1 MQYLKNFRLAISLSL
16 LVVGVLCLNGQH
28 GFKPAQ
34 AAEASLQL
42 DLSAVVHGF
51 TKAPGLPDGDL
62 FLLPKPLSLS
72 LNLPADGTTAF
83 AVNPASFG
91 AEAQTMGALAN
102 VPARGFSA
110 TQAGATVRALTCAE
124 SIWDGNLILS
134 STDGAIGDVVRV
146 YVQNGDGTGVQEL
159 LRFTSEAGGFRL
171 SRIHSHLKLFVDNRF
186 AMGSDTKQGA
196 LIPFVDAAGPRGNR
210 TGLLTFAFPMDFD
223 SPLHGCFQLGLE
235 ITRAFGAGTTSVV
248 VTDIVVNRNRIAGDE
263 NNPGTGL
270 LGQLTG
276 GYPSGLPCAVE
287 CPVLEGCKTICFRSA
302 EYFYLVY
309 CQHPED
315 IPHGTVVIGG
325 VNFNRPV
332 AARSRPP
339 ATALRVLKPQVP
351 MQYLNREFVAAQLN
365 LLNAG
370 GEASHHV
377 QEALKSPLTCYGLEF
392 EPFQLSNGFIV
403 NTATRLGD
411 VFAQTRQL
419 IALNRPED
427 MQALARLFDQ
437 LNGNNNYGVC
447 SSQ

>member
-1 MQYLKNFRLAISLSL
+1 MQYLKNFRLAVSFCCLML
-16 LVVGVLCLNGQH
+16 CVLCLSGQH
-28 GFKPAQ
+28 GLRTAQ

-51 TKAPGLPDGDL
+51 AKAPGLPDGDL

-72 LNLPADGTTAF
+72 LNRPADGTTAF
-83 AVNPASFG
+83 AVNAASFG

-110 TQAGATVRALTCAE
+110 TQPGATVRALTCAE

-134 STDGAIGDVVRV
+134 ASDGTAGDVVRV

-159 LRFTSEAGGFRL
+159 LRFTREADGFRL
-171 SRIHSHLKLFVDNRF
+171 SSIHPQLKLFVDNRF
-186 AMGSDTKQGA
+186 AMGPDTKQGT
-196 LIPFVDAAGPRGNR
+196 LIPFVDEAGPRGKR
-210 TGLLTFAFPMDFD
+210 TGLLTFSFPMDFD
-223 SPLHGCFQLGLE
+223 SPLHGCFQLGIE
-235 ITRAFGAGTTSVV
+235 ITRALGAGTTSVV
-248 VTDIVVNRNRIAGDE
+248 VTDIVVNRNRVAGDE

-287 CPVLEGCKTICFRSA
+287 CPADEGCKTICFRSA
-302 EYFYLVY
+302 EYYYLVY
-309 CQHPED
+309 CAHPSD
-315 IPHGTVVIGG
+315 IPYGTVLIGG

-332 AARSRPP
+332 AARSMPP

-351 MQYLNREFVAAQLN
+351 IQYLNREFVAAQLN

-370 GEASHHV
+370 GEASHNV
-377 QEALKSPLTCYGLEF
+377 QEALKSPLSCYGVEF

-419 IALNRPED
+419 IPLNRPED
-427 MQALARLFDQ
+427 MQALARLFDL
-437 LNGNNNYGVC
+437 LNGNNNTGAC
-447 SSQ
+447 N

>member
-1 MQYLKNFRLAISLSL
+1 MQYQKNFRLAILISL
-16 LVVGVLCLNGQH
+16 LACGVLCLNGQH

-34 AAEASLQL
+34 AAEASIQL
-42 DLSAVVHGF
+42 DLAAVVHGF
-51 TKAPGLPDGDL
+51 AKAPGLPEGDL

-72 LNLPADGTTAF
+72 LNHPADGTTAF
-83 AVNPASFG
+83 AVNAASFG

-134 STDGAIGDVVRV
+134 STDGASGDVVRV

-159 LRFTSEAGGFRL
+159 LRFTRGAEGFRL
-171 SRIHSHLKLFVDNRF
+171 SNIHASLKLYVDNRF
-186 AMGSDTKQGA
+186 SMGPDTKQGV
-196 LIPFVDAAGPRGNR
+196 LIPFVDEAGPRGKR
-210 TGLLTFAFPMDFD
+210 TGLLTFSFPMDFD
-223 SPLHGCFQLGLE
+223 SPLHGCFQLGIE
-235 ITRAFGAGTTSVV
+235 ITRGLGAGTTSVV
-248 VTDIVVNRNRIAGDE
+248 VPDIVVNRNRIAGDE

-276 GYPSGLPCAVE
+276 GYPSGFPCAAE
-287 CPVLEGCKTICFRSA
+287 CPVDEGCKTICFRAA
-302 EYFYLVY
+302 EYYYLVY
-309 CQHPED
+309 CAHPAD
-315 IPHGTVVIGG
+315 IPYGMVLIGG

-332 AARSRPP
+332 AARSMPP
-339 ATALRVLKPQVP
+339 ATALRMLRTQVP
-351 MQYLNREFVAAQLN
+351 LQYLNREFVAAQLN

-370 GEASHHV
+370 GEASHYV
-377 QEALKSPLTCYGLEF
+377 QEALKAPLSCYGLEF

-403 NTATRLGD
+403 SATTRLGD

-419 IALNRPED
+419 LPLNRPED

-437 LNGNNNYGVC
+437 LNGNNNYGAC
-447 SSQ
+447 S